1 VPHEIHYIK
10 DENDPAKGK
19 AIQAVRVIPDLE
31 ADKVEFDT
39 DGRRDYE
46 EIEKVLSQDAE
57 QNDQSH
63 TGNPDVLEIDTEDGA
78 AKVRA
83 GPGAY
88 AVKDLEPYGNAGK
101 DNAYDAPVLPDVAH
115 DTVRPVFDS
124 PHS

>member
-1 VPHEIHYIK
+1 MPDEIHYIK
-10 DENDPAKGK
+10 DKNDPAKGK
-19 AIQAVRVIPDLE
+19 AIQAIRVIPDLE
-31 ADKVEFDT
+31 ADKVELDA
-39 DGRRDYE
+39 DSRRDYE

-88 AVKDLEPYGNAGK
+88 AVKDLESYGNAGK
-101 DNAYDAPVLPDVAH
+101 DNVYDAPVLPYMAH
-115 DTVRPVFDS
+115 DAVRPAFDS
-124 PHS
+124 RHS